1 MGVGVYVFAV
11 FRGADS
17 VRRGPWGLGFMCS
30 LRSVGADAVRRNP
43 WGSGLMCAPCSR
55 GGRGLCLRCVPVGVG
70 VHASTVFP
78 WGSGFMC
85 SLCFVGADSVRRGQW
100 GSGFMC
106 SLCSVGADAARRG
119 TWGHPPWWGQCV
131 HQIHTHK
138 NSWKHHLY
146 LNRNVFYSCAERTQ
160 SGASIHC

>member
-17 VRRGPWGLGFMCS
+17 VRRGPWGLGFMCT

-70 VHASTVFP
+70 VYVFAVFS
-78 WGSGFMC
+78 GSGRGTAWYVGASSMVGAMC
-85 SLCFVGADSVRRGQW
+85 SSNTHAQEQLEAPSV
-100 GSGFMC
+100 F
-106 SLCSVGADAARRG
+106 
-119 TWGHPPWWGQCV
+119 
-131 HQIHTHK
+131 K
-138 NSWKHHLY
+138 
-146 LNRNVFYSCAERTQ
+146 
-160 SGASIHC
+160 